1 MLGLYECLESMARD
15 LDEIRSMT
23 DVTTSKVKIFG
34 RLIGTRALQTKTQ
47 TQCWEL
53 SSDGY
58 PVLERF
64 YTGSLTYYGSFGSV
78 HNCSVFEM
86 VSSPIFETNC
96 ISIS

>member
-47 TQCWEL
+47 TQC
-53 SSDGY
+53 
-58 PVLERF
+58 
-64 YTGSLTYYGSFGSV
+64 
-78 HNCSVFEM
+78 
-86 VSSPIFETNC
+86 
-96 ISIS
+96 